1 MTFQKVEKVLEIPS
15 KQEKDETGGG
25 QEERSGPGAARV
37 LGAGMLVCTH
47 GARRRHGVQS
57 SVRCCCWGA
66 AETRTVIVIIQGWSD
81 K

>member
-1 MTFQKVEKVLEIPS
+1 MLYEEVYIMTFQKVEKILEIPS
-15 KQEKDETGGG
+15 KQEKDGTGGG

-57 SVRCCCWGA
+57 SVR
-66 AETRTVIVIIQGWSD
+66 
-81 K
+81 

>member
-1 MTFQKVEKVLEIPS
+1 MLYEEVYIVTFQKVEKVLEIPS
-15 KQEKDETGGG
+15 KQEKDGTGCG

-57 SVRCCCWGA
+57 SVG
-66 AETRTVIVIIQGWSD
+66 
-81 K
+81 